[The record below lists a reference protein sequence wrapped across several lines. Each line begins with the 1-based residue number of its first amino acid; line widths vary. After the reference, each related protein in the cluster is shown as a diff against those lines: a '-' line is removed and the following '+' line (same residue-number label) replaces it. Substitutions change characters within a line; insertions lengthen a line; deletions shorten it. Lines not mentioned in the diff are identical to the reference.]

1 MLAYFKQLLNRESS
15 TVQMNSKP
23 SANNL
28 TSLIAKADRW
38 RERYNAL
45 EGLTIELVKTHRM
58 AYLRGQ
64 MPSVQWCYNLVERS
78 CFDLKALKERRL
90 SAITKLDWNIKQ
102 VSEESTTRW
111 DEKLA
116 EDQQQALR
124 EAYES
129 INNLPES
136 IEHLA
141 LATFRGYS
149 HLEKHRDSIGRVIHF
164 ELLDQWNVCRNGYR
178 GSWRVNPDA
187 RDIEYQ
193 YLDPALEI
201 PPENWVI
208 REVTDHINWLGILS
222 HIREGL
228 IEKDWDAF
236 CEAYNL
242 RAPIIEMP
250 ELAKESDRAAYED
263 AAEGM
268 GTGGGGVVPFGSK
281 IHQLERGNSDAC
293 FKLRLE
299 WLREQLIF
307 AGTGGKL
314 TMLSAPTGIGSGASD
329 THADVFDDI
338 AQAEAKKISSV
349 LQKQFDKAILDE
361 AFPGKPVLA
370 YFDIAATE
378 ETDVTDVINQVKT
391 LKDAGYKVSSD
402 QVAEKTGYEFEEVEA
417 LDLTGQQQQPTKEN
431 EDDKAKEADK
441 TQGGAGE
448 KEDDSQDVA
457 QEFKNRVAQA
467 VGKVERNQVAIAALN
482 DLEPIKQR
490 ILQIQMIENDQA
502 FKSAL
507 IQFSED
513 LPQMAQNILHN
524 SQMAR
529 ELEKLLAV
537 SFFTGYQTT
546 KGQQ

>member
-1 MLAYFKQLLNRESS
+1 MLCYPNQLLNRDV
-15 TVQMNSKP
+15 TPVQSGVKP
-23 SANNL
+23 SSNTL

-45 EGLTIELVKTHRM
+45 EGLTIELVKTYRM

-102 VSEESTTRW
+102 VSEDSTTRW

-116 EDQQQALR
+116 EDQKQALR

-129 INNLPES
+129 IDNLPES

-141 LATFRGYS
+141 LATFRGFA
-149 HLEKHRDSIGRVIHF
+149 HLEKHRDGSGRIIHF
-164 ELLDQWNVCRNGYR
+164 EPLDQWNVCRNGYR
-178 GSWRVNPDA
+178 GAWRVNPDA

-250 ELAKESDRAAYED
+250 ELAKDSDRADYED

-329 THADVFDDI
+329 THADVFNDI

-349 LQKQFDKAILDE
+349 LQKQFDKAILE
-361 AFPGKPVLA
+361 ELFPGKPVLA

-402 QVAEKTGYEFEEVEA
+402 QVAEKTGYELEEVEP
-417 LDLTGQQQQPTKEN
+417 LDLTRQQQQPTKGNAN
-431 EDDKAKEADK
+431 EKEADK
-441 TQGGAGE
+441 TKGGGE

-457 QEFKNRVAQA
+457 QEFKNRVARA

-490 ILQIQMIENDQA
+490 ILQIQRIENEQA

-546 KGQQ
+546 KGKQ